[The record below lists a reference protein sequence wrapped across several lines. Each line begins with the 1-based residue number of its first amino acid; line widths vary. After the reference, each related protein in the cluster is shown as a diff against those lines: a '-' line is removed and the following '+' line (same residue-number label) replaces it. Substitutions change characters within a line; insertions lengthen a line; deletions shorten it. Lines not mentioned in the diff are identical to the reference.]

1 MKGNYKEFIDFL
13 KYIGLITQ
21 KTEEVFKKSLNVNKN
36 KNENENDIYSFLSNI
51 LEKYLNLLTNNE
63 KSTIAKTIVSKYKEN
78 KKNLIKNIL
87 FKLIRNKEKKY
98 YFLYFNKWLK
108 NYLPIIDNAK
118 IIENKN
124 GIIDNNYNI
133 NLTLNPLENNTIDL
147 INRQQQYMKKYKENK
162 IHYINENEKLNNELC
177 PFTPIIYTK
186 NSKNEKKFLR
196 NSERNPYKRLY
207 DDLEKRQNKQNK
219 ILQDNMTLIKSNS
232 VFKSK
237 NPINSKMKKMK
248 SKERIYQLY
257 YDYKKRKN
265 KTNLLQK
272 EIDNERGLTFSP
284 FFINRPKSSKSSSSK
299 IKTIENSGNKMKNNQ
314 TYNQNLTEA

>member
-1 MKGNYKEFIDFL
+1 MNGNYKEFIDFL

-21 KTEEVFKKSLNVNKN
+21 KTEEVFKKSSNAYKN
-36 KNENENDIYSFLSNI
+36 KKENEIYSLLSDI

-63 KSTIAKTIVSKYKEN
+63 KSLIAKTIVTKYKEN
-78 KKNLIKNIL
+78 KNNLINNTL
-87 FKLIRNKEKKY
+87 LKLIRNKERKY
-98 YFLYFNKWLK
+98 CFLYFNKWLK
-108 NYLPIIDNAK
+108 NFPS
-118 IIENKN
+118 IIENDKGREN
-124 GIIDNNYNI
+124 KTEIMDNNYYI
-133 NLTLNPLENNTIDL
+133 NSSLNHLENSTIDL

-162 IHYINENEKLNNELC
+162 MNNINKNEKLNNELC

-186 NSKNEKKFLR
+186 NSKNEKKFLL

-237 NPINSKMKKMK
+237 NPISSKMKKMK

-265 KTNLLQK
+265 KNNLLQK

-299 IKTIENSGNKMKNNQ
+299 IKTIENSGNNKKTNQ
-314 TYNQNLTEA
+314 TYNQNLTEV

>member
-1 MKGNYKEFIDFL
+1 MNGNYKEFIDFL
-13 KYIGLITQ
+13 KYVGLITQ
-21 KTEEVFKKSLNVNKN
+21 KTEEAFKKSSNSYKN
-36 KNENENDIYSFLSNI
+36 KKGNDIYSLLSDI
-51 LEKYLNLLTNNE
+51 LEKYLNLLSNNE
-63 KSTIAKTIVSKYKEN
+63 KSSIAKTIVSKYKEN
-78 KKNLIKNIL
+78 KKNLIHNIL
-87 FKLIRNKEKKY
+87 LKLIKNKERKY

-108 NYLPIIDNAK
+108 NIPFIK
-118 IIENKN
+118 ENEKSKQN
-124 GIIDNNYNI
+124 KSEIMDNNYQN
-133 NLTLNPLENNTIDL
+133 NSSLNHLENSTIDL

-162 IHYINENEKLNNELC
+162 MNYINANEKLNNELC

-186 NSKNEKKFLR
+186 NSKNEKKFLQ

-207 DDLEKRQNKQNK
+207 DDLEKRQNKHNK
-219 ILQDNMTLIKSNS
+219 ILQDNMSLIKSNS

-265 KTNLLQK
+265 KKNLLQK

-284 FFINRPKSSKSSSSK
+284 FFINRPKSSKSSSTK
-299 IKTIENSGNKMKNNQ
+299 IKTVENIGNNKKNNQ
-314 TYNQNLTEA
+314 TYNQNLTEV

>member
-1 MKGNYKEFIDFL
+1 MNGNYKEFIDFL

-21 KTEEVFKKSLNVNKN
+21 KTEEVFKKSSNAYKN
-36 KNENENDIYSFLSNI
+36 KKENEIYSLLSDI

-63 KSTIAKTIVSKYKEN
+63 KSLIAKTIVTKYKEN
-78 KKNLIKNIL
+78 KNNLINNTL
-87 FKLIRNKEKKY
+87 LKLIRNKERKY
-98 YFLYFNKWLK
+98 CFLYFNKWLK
-108 NYLPIIDNAK
+108 NFPS
-118 IIENKN
+118 IIENDKGRQN
-124 GIIDNNYNI
+124 KTEIMDNNYYI
-133 NLTLNPLENNTIDL
+133 NSSLNHLENSTIDL

-162 IHYINENEKLNNELC
+162 MNNINKNEKLNNELC

-186 NSKNEKKFLR
+186 NSKNEKKFLL

-237 NPINSKMKKMK
+237 NPISSKMKKMK

-265 KTNLLQK
+265 KNNLLQK

-299 IKTIENSGNKMKNNQ
+299 IKTIENSGNNKKTNQ
-314 TYNQNLTEA
+314 TYNQNLTEV

>member
-1 MKGNYKEFIDFL
+1 M
-13 KYIGLITQ
+13 
-21 KTEEVFKKSLNVNKN
+21 
-36 KNENENDIYSFLSNI
+36 
-51 LEKYLNLLTNNE
+51 
-63 KSTIAKTIVSKYKEN
+63 
-78 KKNLIKNIL
+78 
-87 FKLIRNKEKKY
+87 
-98 YFLYFNKWLK
+98 
-108 NYLPIIDNAK
+108 
-118 IIENKN
+118 
-124 GIIDNNYNI
+124 

-186 NSKNEKKFLR
+186 NSKNEKKFLQ

-207 DDLEKRQNKQNK
+207 DDLEKRQNKHNK
-219 ILQDNMTLIKSNS
+219 ILQDNMSLIKSNS